1 MTTFS
6 TLYFAMN
13 IKINFENKINVKK
26 FGDFYIL
33 NYNKNTLKSQEDYDN
48 DFSEKVSYR
57 QLRSIVYRCLD
68 RPDTHYKNYKIYSF
82 SPQKSLKINDFIKKY
97 PIINK
102 DIIIEEFVEG
112 TMINLFWNDDKWE
125 ISTKTNIGGKSTFF
139 SKKTFE
145 DMFYDACSQSNF
157 YVDLLDKTTSYSFVL
172 QHPDN
177 RIVSLFNDIKL
188 WLIEA
193 YEISVNGINTIIR
206 TLDTRSIVKHDPA
219 FTHANIYVP
228 KIYNEFSI
236 YANAW
241 SHFTE
246 KSLSY
251 NVMGCVIRNKTTNE
265 RSKIRNPNYEKI
277 RRLRGN
283 QPKLQ
288 YHYFVLLKD
297 NKIQEFLKY
306 YPEYYSE
313 FKIFRQEKDNY
324 LRKLLNEYKSCYI
337 YKSQPLKQFQKNY
350 KTHMYNLHEIYKNQ
364 LKPND
369 KKMTL
374 DQVNEYFIQLEHPL
388 QLWSVNY
395 EKNNPVSI

>member
-1 MTTFS
+1 MNTVTTSYFS
-6 TLYFAMN
+6 IS
-13 IKINFENKINVKK
+13 IKINNENKINVKK

-33 NYNKNTLKSQEDYDN
+33 NYNKNTIKSQEDYDIYFC
-48 DFSEKVSYR
+48 DKFRYR
-57 QLRSIVYRCLD
+57 QLRSIVYRILD
-68 RPDTHYKNYKIYSF
+68 TTYLDYKIYSI
-82 SPQKSLKINDFIKKY
+82 SPQKSLEINDFIKLF
-97 PIINK
+97 PTINK

-112 TMINLFWNDDKWE
+112 TMINLFWNDNKWE

-145 DMFYDACSQSNF
+145 DMFYEACKQCNF
-157 YVDLLDKTTSYSFVL
+157 YVDLLDKNVSYSFVL

-177 RIVSLFNDIKL
+177 RIVSLFHDTKL

-193 YEISVNGINTIIR
+193 YEISVEDINTIIK
-206 TLDTRSIVKHDPA
+206 TLDTRAIIKHDPA
-219 FTHANIYVP
+219 FTHATIQAP

-236 YANAW
+236 YTDVW

-246 KSLSY
+246 KSLPY
-251 NVMGCVIRNKTTNE
+251 NVMGCIIRNKTTNE
-265 RSKIRNPNYEKI
+265 RTKIRNPNYEQI

-306 YPEYYSE
+306 YPEYYLD

-324 LRKLLNEYKSCYI
+324 LRKLLSEYKSCYI
-337 YKSQPLKQFQKNY
+337 YKSQPLIQFQKNY

-369 KKMTL
+369 KKIMSNV
-374 DQVNEYFIQLEHPL
+374 VNEYFNQLEHPL
-388 QLWSVNY
+388 QLWSINY
-395 EKNNPVSI
+395 EKNNPEHIF